1 VPGIAK
7 AKRRKATATLA
18 SQSASTDFLFGTM
31 RAELQSRFGFYMLA
45 EERKKVL
52 PENRQHLLLVKLMEV

>member
-1 VPGIAK
+1 
-7 AKRRKATATLA
+7 
-18 SQSASTDFLFGTM
+18 M

-52 PENRQHLLLVKLMEV
+52 PENRQHRLLVKLMEV